1 MANLAGAADAA
12 GPMIRFALSPAL
24 ANRDALDFTQTA
36 TAKVYKT
43 ASSPVATEFDCKPE
57 NLQLFLDQLRNRAI
71 AHEWQNILLIP
82 KNGNENESRDL
93 IDSYG
98 ELSYDDVKANV
109 LTYINT
115 ESREAQ
121 DSFMLHLC
129 IMSFLSKSAE
139 RQVRLKGKQHSFQLA
154 ETGSGP
160 LLLKV
165 VIMVSHIDTRA
176 TINSVRTKM
185 SSLDQAMR
193 TFDSDVE
200 AFNKYV
206 IGLAEQLQARGQET
220 QNLLVNLFKGYKAC
234 KDLTFIDYITKKE
247 DLYEEGGDVSN
258 EQLIDW
264 ALNKF
269 KTR

>member
-1 MANLAGAADAA
+1 
-12 GPMIRFALSPAL
+12 
-24 ANRDALDFTQTA
+24 
-36 TAKVYKT
+36 
-43 ASSPVATEFDCKPE
+43 
-57 NLQLFLDQLRNRAI
+57 
-71 AHEWQNILLIP
+71 
-82 KNGNENESRDL
+82 
-93 IDSYG
+93 
-98 ELSYDDVKANV
+98 
-109 LTYINT
+109 
-115 ESREAQ
+115 
-121 DSFMLHLC
+121 MLYLC
-129 IMSFLSKSAE
+129 IMSSLSKSAE
-139 RQVRLKGKQHSFQLA
+139 RQVRLRGKQHSFQLA
-154 ETGSGP
+154 ETGSGS

-247 DLYEEGGDVSN
+247 DL
-258 EQLIDW
+258 
-264 ALNKF
+264 
-269 KTR
+269 